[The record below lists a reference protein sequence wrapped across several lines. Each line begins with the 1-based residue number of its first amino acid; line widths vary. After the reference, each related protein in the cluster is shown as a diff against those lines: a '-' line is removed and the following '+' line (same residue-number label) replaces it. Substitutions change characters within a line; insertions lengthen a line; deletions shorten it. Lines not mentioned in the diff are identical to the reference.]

1 VAEVSTEDVVAIQQ
15 LMALYGHVA
24 DDGDLDR
31 LAEVFTEDG
40 VFDLTAMT
48 GEVHRGLAGIRAF
61 FALGAPPHPPSHH
74 TTNVLVV
81 ADGETVRVRSKWMT
95 IDRAS
100 GGMKTGDYA
109 DVVVRERWRWLIRE
123 RVATAR
129 WFRGELVRLT
139 APSSTPPGGEP

>member
-1 VAEVSTEDVVAIQQ
+1 MGSPSADDVVAIQQ
-15 LMALYGHVA
+15 LMALYGHVV

-31 LAEVFTEDG
+31 LGDVFTEDG
-40 VFDLTAMT
+40 VFDLSAMT
-48 GEVHRGLAGIRAF
+48 GEIHRGLPAIRAF

-81 ADGETVRVRSKWMT
+81 ADGATVRVRSKWMT

-109 DVVVRERWRWLIRE
+109 DVVVRERGVWLIRE
-123 RVATAR
+123 RVAMAR
-129 WFRGELVRLT
+129 WFRGEMVRV
-139 APSSTPPGGEP
+139 APPPTPPGGER